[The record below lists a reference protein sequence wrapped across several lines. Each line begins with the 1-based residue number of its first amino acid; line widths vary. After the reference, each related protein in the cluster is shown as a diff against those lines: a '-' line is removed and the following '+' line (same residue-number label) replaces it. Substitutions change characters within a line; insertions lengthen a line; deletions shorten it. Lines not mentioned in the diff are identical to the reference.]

1 LDNILFAGLKQNM
14 TTFCE
19 QIFDVS
25 QFWEKKCLDLR
36 NLVLEAVC
44 AKLPNIFTSQNIQ
57 AAW

>member
-1 LDNILFAGLKQNM
+1 M
-14 TTFCE
+14 TTFYE

-44 AKLPNIFTSQNIQ
+44 AKLLNIFTSQNIQ
-57 AAW
+57 AA